1 MFPCIEMRGA
11 LPRILPDAVH
21 WLGGFSVRL
30 HFSHLDV
37 YNTVTKP
44 RLLRRL
50 RRRGKLVLY
59 PLLRVEIPEIKIE
72 RVGNRRPGLFGPVSM
87 EPLDLE
93 IDSHF
98 GSLATAKGDSL
109 AKLAPQLPIGA
120 RLRGR

>member
-1 MFPCIEMRGA
+1 MVPCIEMRRT
-11 LPRILPDAVH
+11 LPCILPDAVH
-21 WLGGFSVRL
+21 WLGGFS
-30 HFSHLDV
+30 
-37 YNTVTKP
+37 
-44 RLLRRL
+44 
-50 RRRGKLVLY
+50 VLY

-72 RVGNRRPGLFGPVSM
+72 RLGNRRPGLFGPVSM